1 MLAFVYCL
9 GLGLPFVVA
18 ALATEWMATVST
30 WLRRHNR
37 AIGRV
42 GGILLILIGIA
53 EISGAWNTFVVWLQ
67 VHVPS
72 STALL

>member
-1 MLAFVYCL
+1 
-9 GLGLPFVVA
+9 VVA
-18 ALATEWMATVST
+18 ALATEWMAGASS

-53 EISGAWNTFVVWLQ
+53 IVTGAWNAFVLWLQ

-72 STALL
+72 TTTIL